1 MRIRSFYIK
10 RRSEY
15 RHARLVGGSGGMDL
29 GGTCH
34 ITMVQYWQQRRGEER
49 RAGASRSDEEWKGK
63 RAIEGG
69 EMSITLCHGQLCL
82 VGWLCPSHFPSLT
95 PISWHC
101 LTHSGPLS
109 TGRQK
114 ERDQLANQ
122 PWQFISLQGLGT
134 EGDMGQR
141 GRRWR
146 WVSSELLICERLYWF
161 TDSQMLNLRKV
172 FFLFFKRLDFK
183 VKVRI

>member
-15 RHARLVGGSGGMDL
+15 RHARRVGGVGHGFR
-29 GGTCH
+29 GN
-34 ITMVQYWQQRRGEER
+34 MVHYWQQRRGEER

-69 EMSITLCHGQLCL
+69 EVSITLCHGQLCL

-134 EGDMGQR
+134 EGDMGQQ
-141 GRRWR
+141 GRRWG
-146 WVSSELLICERLYWF
+146 WVSSELLICGY
-161 TDSQMLNLRKV
+161 TDSLIHKCWTWGKF
-172 FFLFFKRLDFK
+172 FFLSFKRLDFK